1 MATVL
6 PTKSYARIPS
16 VFNLPDLIEVQ
27 LTSFKRLK
35 DDGLTELF
43 EEISPIESY
52 NKGMKLYF
60 PSSSPESKQWNLKYW
75 FDAPKHSID
84 ECVERD
90 MTYASPLYVTVL
102 LAGPDIPEPKT
113 SDIFLGEFPEMTE
126 KGTFIINGTERVV
139 VSQLIRSPGVYFEA
153 PTDRATGQRM
163 AMAKLIPDRGAWMEF
178 ETKKNDSLI
187 LKFNRKKT
195 VPITIFLRALAAMS
209 DGLDHSPF
217 KTGSDEE
224 LMAIFADVDNNPD
237 RLSIPSTMRLEPP
250 WNKENYP
257 GAHSVAE
264 MALLEFFKRMR
275 PGEPVTLDNARAFM
289 LEQLFDQ
296 RHYDLER
303 VGRYK
308 LNQKLDLTAHIP
320 VTHRTITAFDIVYI
334 VRRMILIN
342 NEKEDK
348 DDIDHLGNRRVKT
361 VGELIQNKLRIGLR
375 RMERVIKER
384 MSIRSDQ
391 EPATP
396 SSLVNIRPVVA
407 SLREFFGSSQL
418 SQFMDQTNP
427 LAELR
432 HKRTLSALGPGGL
445 RRERAGFDV
454 RDVHHSHYGR
464 ICPIETPEGPNIG
477 LIGRLANYA
486 RVNPYG
492 FIETPYRRVLKALQS
507 DDPRLLGRKLRE
519 SEPLV
524 DETTGEVI
532 AEKDARIVKSML
544 PAIKKLKRTIFIVP
558 FVSADV
564 DYLSADAEDKFVI
577 AQANTP
583 LTPDAEFAEVKNISC
598 RYHSDFVLQGAEA
611 IQYMD
616 VAPQQVVGISASLIP
631 FLEHDDANRAL
642 MGSNM
647 MAQAVP
653 LIAPEIPLIST
664 GMERFAAIDSGQ
676 VMIADE
682 DGVVVSVTG
691 DKIVVKGEKSGEL
704 RTYTLRKYHRS
715 NQSTCIDQ
723 RPAVVK
729 GQFVHKNTVLAD
741 SSSTVQGYLALGQNV
756 VVAFLSWEGGNF
768 EDAILI
774 SEKLVQDDR
783 FTSVHIEKYEVE
795 ARDTKLGPEE
805 ITRDIP
811 NVGDD
816 AIRNLDEEGIIR
828 IGAEVGANDILV
840 GKITPKGEKELTPEE
855 RLLRAI
861 FGEKSRDVKDTSL
874 RMPHGER
881 GIVVDVKK
889 FTRDDNIELS
899 AGVDVMVRVS
909 VAQHRKIT
917 AGDKMAGRHGN
928 KGVVSRVVSVED
940 MPFLADGTPVDI
952 ILNPL
957 GVPGRMNIGQVL
969 EMHLGWAAYRLGFV
983 AETPVFDG
991 ASEGEIEGELA
1002 RAWLIDEAWREVGE
1016 DAWKWLK
1023 QDEYDP
1029 QSIKD
1034 DDEVRLMYLEGWL
1047 EGEKVDLLQLRSEPG
1062 YARRQVLTKWLK
1074 EKGFKPQDV
1083 LQFEDTLATPD
1094 ADARNDKAIDCCLR
1108 IWLKKYG
1115 IDTKNK
1121 SASEVRTMAEKHVL
1135 DTGEPL
1141 PILGKQALR
1150 DGKTGYLYDQP
1161 VTVGVM
1167 TMLKLHHLVEDKV
1180 HARSTGP
1187 YSLVTQQPLGGK
1199 AQFGG
1204 QRFGEMEVWALEAYG
1219 AAYTLQEMLTVKSD
1233 DVQGRVSTYES
1244 IVKGEQIQEPSLPA
1258 SFRVLV
1264 KELQSLGLAVE
1275 AVMDNGE
1282 IIRFGKDEERARPV
1296 KMGTGLLSIGG
1307 DYEELPTGLL

>member
-1 MATVL
+1 MASSL
-6 PTKSYARIPS
+6 PRNNFARIP
-16 VFNLPDLIEVQ
+16 VKLELPNLIEVQ
-27 LTSFKRLK
+27 LDSFERLK
-35 DDGLTELF
+35 REGLGDLF
-43 EEISPIESY
+43 HEISPIESY

-60 PSSSPESKQWNLKYW
+60 PSRSPEAEEWGLSYW
-75 FDAPKHSID
+75 FGEPKHSIE

-90 MTYASPLYVTVL
+90 LTYSSPLYISVL
-102 LAGPDIPEPKT
+102 LAGPDVPEPIKQ
-113 SDIFLGEFPEMTE
+113 DIFLGDFPEMTD

-153 PTDRATGQRM
+153 PVDRSTGRAL

-178 ETKKNDSLI
+178 ETRKSDYII
-187 LKFNRKKT
+187 LKFNRKRT
-195 VPITIFLRALAAMS
+195 VPITVFLRALAAVD
-209 DGLDHSPF
+209 DGNGNAVLT
-217 KTGSDEE
+217 TGTDEE
-224 LMAIFADVDNNPD
+224 ILSLFQEVDNNPERMFIASTLRQEPEWD
-237 RLSIPSTMRLEPP
+237 LSTGNTI
-250 WNKENYP
+250 
-257 GAHSVAE
+257 AE
-264 MALLEFFKRMR
+264 AALIEFFRRMR
-275 PGEPVTLDNARAFM
+275 PGDPATLENARQF
-289 LEQLFDQ
+289 LEEQLFDQ

-308 LNQKLDLTAHIP
+308 LNQKLDLDVPIP
-320 VTHRTITAFDIVYI
+320 HRTVTKLDIVRLL
-334 VRRMILIN
+334 RRMIQIN
-342 NEKEDK
+342 NGVEPP

-384 MSIRSDQ
+384 MSIRDQ
-391 EPATP
+391 EQLSPVT
-396 SSLVNIRPVVA
+396 LINIRPVVA
-407 SLREFFGSSQL
+407 ALREFFGSSQL

-477 LIGRLANYA
+477 LIGRLASFS
-486 RVNPYG
+486 RVNEYG
-492 FIETPYRRVLKALQS
+492 FIETPYRKVIKSLPCNDPHLVGRAVREDLK
-507 DDPRLLGRKLRE
+507 DPK
-519 SEPLV
+519 S
-524 DETTGEVI
+524 GEVI
-532 AEKDARIVKSML
+532 VKAGERINENAL
-544 PAIKKLKRTIFIVP
+544 KKIAKLGHDIAVVP
-558 FVSADV
+558 FVSDRI
-564 DYLSADAEDKFVI
+564 DYLSADAEDKYVI
-577 AQANTP
+577 AQANAP
-583 LTPDAEFAEVKNISC
+583 LTEHNEFVRERISS
-598 RYHSDFVLQGAEA
+598 RYHSGFVFSTPDNVN
-611 IQYMD
+611 YMD
-616 VAPQQVVGISASLIP
+616 VAPHQVVGISAALIP

-647 MAQAVP
+647 QAQAVP
-653 LIAPEIPLIST
+653 LVRPEIPLVST
-664 GMERFAAIDSGQ
+664 GMEYYAALDSGQ
-676 VMIADE
+676 VIIAEE
-682 DGVVVSVTG
+682 DGEVTSVTG
-691 DKIVVKGEKSGEL
+691 RSIVVRQKDGL
-704 RTYTLRKYHRS
+704 RVYQLRKYQRS

-729 GQFVHKNTVLAD
+729 GQIVKKGDIIAD
-741 SSSTVQGYLALGQNV
+741 SSSTDNGQLALGQNV
-756 VVAFLSWEGGNF
+756 VVAFISWEGGNF

-774 SEKLVQDDR
+774 SERLVQEDR

-816 AIRNLDEEGIIR
+816 AIKDLDENGIIR
-828 IGAEVGANDILV
+828 IGAEVGPNDILV

-881 GIVVDVKK
+881 GKVVDVKV
-889 FTRDDNIELS
+889 FTRDDNSDLS
-899 AGVDVMVRVS
+899 AGVDMMVRVS
-909 VAQHRKIT
+909 VAQRRKIT

-928 KGVVSRVVSVED
+928 KGVVSKVVPVED
-940 MPFLADGTPVDI
+940 MPFLEDGTPVDI

-969 EMHLGWAAYRLGFV
+969 EVHLGWAAKRLGFR
-983 AETPVFDG
+983 ALTPVFDG
-991 ASEGEIEGELA
+991 ASEEEIEAELA
-1002 RAWLIDEAWREVGE
+1002 RAWIVDQ
-1016 DAWKWLK
+1016 AWKEAAEAAWEWLK
-1023 QDEYDP
+1023 QQEYEP
-1029 QSIKD
+1029 SLIQD
-1034 DDEVRLMYLEGWL
+1034 DDEVRRLYLENYLGERGYDVYDLYKVNYARHVTALEWLRSHGIDPETIFYPEDLHPRERQPYNDRAIAACLRLWL
-1047 EGEKVDLLQLRSEPG
+1047 ERIGQKERIDE
-1062 YARRQVLTKWLK
+1062 ARLMEVAQAVSLET
-1074 EKGFKPQDV
+1074 
-1083 LQFEDTLATPD
+1083 
-1094 ADARNDKAIDCCLR
+1094 
-1108 IWLKKYG
+1108 G
-1115 IDTKNK
+1115 IP
-1121 SASEVRTMAEKHVL
+1121 M
-1135 DTGEPL
+1135 
-1141 PILGKQALR
+1141 PILGKQILR
-1150 DGKTGYLYDQP
+1150 DGKSGLPYDQP

-1167 TMLKLHHLVEDKV
+1167 TILKLHHLVEDKV

-1233 DVQGRVSTYES
+1233 DVQGRVNTYEA
-1244 IVKGEQIQEPSLPA
+1244 IVKGEPIEEPSIPA

-1275 AVMDNGE
+1275 AVNSSGE
-1282 IIRFGKDEERARPV
+1282 VVKFGKDEEKIHPP
-1296 KMGTGLLSIGG
+1296 KMATGLLDIG
-1307 DYEELPTGLL
+1307 DDLLDKR